1 MKARSIFLLA
11 AAGLMALAACNKHEV
26 VHHGGNNGN
35 GNGNNNQP
43 DPKPTYTFNLQAND
57 SWNIGY
63 LGRQDLEENDGS
75 VIPVD
80 VIDVSGVTADSYL
93 VSVISRDN
101 YASYNGDVAQFLKD
115 EAQYN
120 NEYVYDAASQ
130 VINFDPFRHG
140 TWYGFIIGLHPDKS
154 ASGEYAYAKFEVL
167 EETPKEDYLKWI
179 GKWNIS
185 DGQGIFY
192 PLVISQ
198 LEANYIYRVDGWETG
213 SSIDKKEGTVM
224 DQEYLETFYDA
235 PTGSLYFTSQ
245 YIQSYT
251 DDSLG
256 DMDECFLGQI
266 DYDGITQ
273 EMGLYIITDEGLD
286 LAEAR
291 MAEGGKFANVL
302 PCSVRAS
309 VGDETFETNFYNM
322 QYFGYAV
329 DNQQWYP
336 YNDNVPGFPM
346 TMTKVEDGGD
356 QGDNPP
362 AKVGRRSVKKASMPA
377 RAKVHVSK
385 ADRPAAKAVRV
396 R

>member
-1 MKARSIFLLA
+1 MIKLLNMKARSIFLLA
-11 AAGLMALAACNKHEV
+11 AVGLMALASCNKHEV
-26 VHHGGNNGN
+26 VRHDNGGNEK
-35 GNGNNNQP
+35 P
-43 DPKPTYTFNLQAND
+43 EPTPTYTFTLQVND

-63 LGRQDLEENDGS
+63 LGRQDLQENDGS

-80 VIDVSGVTADSYL
+80 AIDVSGVTADSYL

-101 YASYNGDVAQFLKD
+101 YATYNGDVAQFLKD
-115 EAQYN
+115 EAKYN
-120 NEYVYDAASQ
+120 SDYVYDSASQ
-130 VINFDPFRHG
+130 TIYFDPFRHG
-140 TWYGFIIGLHPDKS
+140 IWYGFIIGLNPDKS
-154 ASGEYAYAKFEVL
+154 ASGEYAYAKFEVQ

-192 PLVISQ
+192 PLEISQ

-213 SSIDKKEGTVM
+213 SSIDKKVGTVM

-235 PTGSLYFTSQ
+235 PTGSMYFTSQ
-245 YIQSYT
+245 YIQSYN
-251 DDSLG
+251 DESLG
-256 DMDECFLGQI
+256 DMDECFLGQV

-291 MAEGGKFANVL
+291 MKTGGKTAEVL
-302 PCSVRAS
+302 PCSVRAKI
-309 VGDETFETNFYNM
+309 GDEDFEANFYNM

-329 DNQQWYP
+329 DNRQWYP
-336 YNDNVPGFPM
+336 YNDNVPALPM
-346 TMTKVEDGGD
+346 TMTKVEDSDGG
-356 QGDNPP
+356 NPP
-362 AKVGRRSVKKASMPA
+362 ATIGRRSAKKASMPA